1 MKSTRQSAK
10 RIKINFILFTA
21 RRHVKFLFFDF
32 LVCCEVTYNRIP
44 PFSIEINTW
53 NSLCK
58 CIIHQYL
65 LIEFQVFISKEN
77 GGIRFEATSQQT
89 KKSKKRNLT
98 CLRTVNKIK
107 LIIIDC
113 SIPLLKAQEWIQKQF
128 LYYLYWKACTVQ
140 KISCV
145 QQADPSPC

>member
-1 MKSTRQSAK
+1 MEA
-10 RIKINFILFTA
+10 L
-21 RRHVKFLFFDF
+21 
-32 LVCCEVTYNRIP
+32 
-44 PFSIEINTW
+44 
-53 NSLCK
+53 LCK

-98 CLRTVNKIK
+98 CLRAVNKIK

-128 LYYLYWKACTVQ
+128 LYDLYWKACTVQ
-140 KISCV
+140 KISSRIVRTTGWSIILLNAIPLTICAVNSTNCV
-145 QQADPSPC
+145 LWAFVPLLIILCLCPVWGHRN